1 MIRLNATTDRVEVSI
16 VGSSI
21 DISQELNALIN
32 AIKRSEPLQRAL
44 VVALTADAMSEKEHK
59 ENTDEMSEMLKRVFG
74 KGNNNE
80 NLKS

>member
-1 MIRLNATTDRVEVSI
+1 MIKLNATTDRVEVSI

-32 AIKRSEPLQRAL
+32 AIKRSEPLQKAL
-44 VVALTADAMSEKEHK
+44 VVALTVDAMSEEEQKGS
-59 ENTDEMSEMLKRVFG
+59 TDEMSEMLKSVFR

-80 NLKS
+80 NLMS